1 MKFYLLI
8 LLFHVSSII
17 LVCLLNQQA
26 YAFRPAIFKRRRSFA
41 SLWTLNF
48 SSCSLYAFASSDS
61 LDKAKAE
68 QEKKV
73 KVHNEVK
80 LRLRLKI
87 ARMEAIRRGRKAY
100 ARWFNKQRVIEETKM
115 INVIDEIKNK
125 NESVTVNSFFTMG
138 LWPIK
143 LCCSYWG
150 LLP

>member
-26 YAFRPAIFKRRRSFA
+26 YAFRPAIFRPAFPPAFRLA
-41 SLWTLNF
+41 S
-48 SSCSLYAFASSDS
+48 
-61 LDKAKAE
+61 E

-73 KVHNEVK
+73 KVHNEAK

-115 INVIDEIKNK
+115 INLIDDIKNI